1 MSTAYQYTAVDVD
14 GKQVS
19 ARIDAVSEADARRQL
34 LLQNL
39 AVQEIKPY
47 TSFLRR
53 DIGGK
58 SVSKTEILHF
68 SRQLG
73 AFVSAGLTV
82 IDGLE
87 IIARSTP
94 NKAFAVRL
102 RQMRDDVREGM
113 QFGEALAEHKEI
125 LPRYYLGVIR
135 SAELTGNIDQALDQL
150 ATYMERELEARSRI
164 KSAMTYPIVI
174 MCMAAMSVV
183 ILTVWVL
190 PKFVQLFKELKTN
203 LPWSTR
209 AIIGFSNFSQNYWY
223 LYILLIAA
231 VVGGVM
237 WMRRT
242 PGGRKWKDRML
253 LRVPVIRDIV
263 TFSAVERVCRILA
276 TMWESGVPVADAM
289 AAAVQGADN
298 AVFEERLLAV
308 QEAVLAG
315 EGLAEPLG
323 ISQVFPDAAMQMIE
337 VGEATG
343 TLAAQLN
350 NAAEFYSRE
359 LDYKL
364 KRLTSL
370 FEPLI
375 IVLVG
380 ITVGFVALSLVQ
392 AMYGSLGSGQLKQ

>member
-1 MSTAYQYTAVDVD
+1 MTVFEYTAIDVE
-14 GKQVS
+14 GKAVQ
-19 ARIDAVSEADARRQL
+19 ARLEATSEAAARREL
-34 LLQNL
+34 LLKNL
-39 AVQEIKPY
+39 AVEDIKPY
-47 TSFLRR
+47 TSFFHRE
-53 DIGGK
+53 IGGK

-68 SRQLG
+68 SRQLS

-102 RQMRDDVREGM
+102 RQMRDDIREGM

-135 SAELTGNIDQALDQL
+135 SAELTGDLDQALDQL
-150 ATYMERELEARSRI
+150 STYMERELEARGRI

-174 MCMAAMSVV
+174 MAMAAVSVV

-190 PKFVQLFKELKTN
+190 PKFVQLFQELKTN

-209 AIIGFSNFSQNYWY
+209 AIINFSNFSRTYWY
-223 LYILLIAA
+223 LFIVLIAA
-231 VVGGVM
+231 VAGLVM
-237 WMRRT
+237 WIRRT
-242 PGGRKWKDRML
+242 PKGRRFKDRAL
-253 LRVPVIRDIV
+253 LRIPLIRDIV
-263 TFSAVERVCRILA
+263 AFSAVERVCRILA

-298 AVFEERLLAV
+298 AVFEERLAQV

-315 EGLAEPLG
+315 EGLAEPLAM
-323 ISQVFPDAAMQMIE
+323 SNVFPDAAMQMIE

-343 TLAAQLN
+343 TLATQLN

-392 AMYGSLGSGQLKQ
+392 AMYGTLGSGQLKQ